1 MGQKIML
8 EVTQPVVSGNKVVIH
23 AGELFE
29 PGARLPD
36 GVTVR
41 PVFVDAS
48 SPAPSDEGAKE
59 EATPPKEPEPERPA
73 KAAAKTPA
81 K

>member
-1 MGQKIML
+1 MASKVML
-8 EVTQPVVSGNKVVIH
+8 EATQSVVSGNEVAVH
-23 AGELFE
+23 SGELFE

-41 PVFVDAS
+41 PVIVSVPD
-48 SPAPSDEGAKE
+48 PAPEKPA
-59 EATPPKEPEPERPA
+59 PEPEPEQKPAAKAPA
-73 KAAAKTPA
+73 KAPA

>member
-1 MGQKIML
+1 MGQKVML
-8 EVTQPVVSGNKVVIH
+8 EVTQPVVSGNEVIVH

-41 PVFVDAS
+41 PVIVS
-48 SPAPSDEGAKE
+48 EPEPKEPAP
-59 EATPPKEPEPERPA
+59 EPEPEQKPAAKAPA
-73 KAAAKTPA
+73 KSPA